1 MLAQLRNAILAALAL
16 VALLSIAAY
25 VRSFRKSDE
34 IIFDVNENNARIWR
48 YSLVSDR
55 GRIGVMIGYFE
66 LDPALVPV
74 DPAVPEEAR
83 HKRRRVIVHAAQDP
97 PGNLELWD
105 NLWVSAGRSQYE
117 RHHWRYDMWTGYVPV
132 WLICVVCGGPVLIA
146 LRRWR
151 RRRIKRML
159 GKCKRCGYDLR
170 GTNGFC
176 PECGPMPSKRRA
188 SASAP
193 HRYNPLEGATR
204 FLTEQQDRPRAPK
217 STAAQAVQ
225 APPIEVEWQEP
236 QSAAALAARIA
247 QILRDLP
254 DEPDSSAREKSS

>member
-1 MLAQLRNAILAALAL
+1 MLKILRRACL
-16 VALLSIAAY
+16 VALVLVASLSIAAY
-25 VRSFRKSDE
+25 IRSFWKSDE
-34 IIFDVNENNARIWR
+34 IIYDVNENNVRVWR

-55 GRIGVMIGYFE
+55 GRIGVMTGYFE

-74 DPAVPEEAR
+74 NPDVPEEAR
-83 HKRRRVIVHAAQDP
+83 RKRRRVILHAAQDP

-105 NLWVSAGRSQYE
+105 SLWVSGGHSQYE
-117 RHHWRYDMWTGYVPV
+117 RNHWRYDMWTSYFPV
-132 WLICVVCGGPVLIA
+132 WLICVICGGPALIA
-146 LRRWR
+146 LMRSR

-204 FLTEQQDRPRAPK
+204 FLTEQEARPRTPASAPAK
-217 STAAQAVQ
+217 PVQ
-225 APPIEVEWQEP
+225 NPPIDVEWQEP
-236 QSAAALAARIA
+236 QSPAALAARIA
-247 QILRDLP
+247 EIVCDLP
-254 DEPDSSAREKSS
+254 DEPD